1 MQDPRALANTRNL
14 NSYRAWQRQGF
25 ERSGFMLIF
34 TMVPLFVVLLPSAL
48 ALLPGAARDARA
60 WLLVAGSAFAVYVVI
75 VAALALVAVLRLNAW
90 KRAHPWSPP
99 ARHPGSRAAAIRD
112 PAAQISTPPRSGRA

>member
-14 NSYRAWQRQGF
+14 NAYRAWKREGF

-34 TMVPLFVVLLPSAL
+34 MMVPLFVVFLPLAL
-48 ALLPGAARDARA
+48 ALLPEPAGDARG
-60 WLLVAGSAFAVYVVI
+60 WLLVAGSAFAVYVAI
-75 VAALALVAVLRLNAW
+75 VAALALCAVLRLNAW

-99 ARHPGSRAAAIRD
+99 A
-112 PAAQISTPPRSGRA
+112 